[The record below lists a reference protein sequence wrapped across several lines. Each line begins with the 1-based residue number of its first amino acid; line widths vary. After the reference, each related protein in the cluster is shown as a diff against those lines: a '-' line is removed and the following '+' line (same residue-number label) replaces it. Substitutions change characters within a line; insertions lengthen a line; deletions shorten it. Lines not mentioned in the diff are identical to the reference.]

1 MAEGCE
7 LYGLEGNKTCGGDD
21 TAVCT
26 DVELQCSTPET
37 YIRKKEK
44 KQRDGKVYVMCILP
58 CLKM

>member
-1 MAEGCE
+1 MAEGCQ

-37 YIRKKEK
+37 YIIKKEK
-44 KQRDGKVYVMCILP
+44 KQ
-58 CLKM
+58 